1 MFADVEN
8 SDYRIL
14 EQEFSDTVIRWE
26 HRKHPRAM
34 SSHYSRPQITI
45 YVRDFTSTSGM
56 WMIQDGPHSG
66 EEFRDKHLLP
76 KFQKAVEEGVCLN
89 VILEETK
96 GYASSFLEVLYA
108 RAVERKM
115 SKSI

>member
-1 MFADVEN
+1 MN
-8 SDYRIL
+8 STI
-14 EQEFSDTVIRWE
+14 SDP
-26 HRKHPRAM
+26 KF
-34 SSHYSRPQITI
+34 TI
-45 YVRDFTSTSGM
+45 YVRDFTSTPDPR
-56 WMIQDGPHSG
+56 MIQDGPHSG